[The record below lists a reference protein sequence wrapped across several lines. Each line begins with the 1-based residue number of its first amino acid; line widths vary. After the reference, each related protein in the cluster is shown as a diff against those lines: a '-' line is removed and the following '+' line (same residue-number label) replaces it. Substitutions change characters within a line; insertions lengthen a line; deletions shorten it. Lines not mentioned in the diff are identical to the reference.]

1 MNSIDEEEIVIKESN
16 ENQNKKAK
24 EKKMKKTKF

>member
-16 ENQNKKAK
+16 ENQNKKV
-24 EKKMKKTKF
+24 KKKRMKKTQF